1 VTRMHRSQYLSGK
14 WPLFALAALFNVIR
28 SRVRVLLITGS
39 FPPMKCG
46 VGDYTA
52 SLAEALSEL
61 PDVQVVV
68 LTTQGGGVGD
78 RKNNFRV
85 FPLVI
90 NWNLNA
96 LRHVLRVIRD
106 WHPDI
111 VHIQY
116 PTQGYGANWLPWFLP
131 VFLRVMRITQVHTWH
146 EFLPMGCHRHS
157 ALIALCCDG
166 VIVVRPRYKESTPSF
181 YRWLVRN
188 RPFEFIPNA
197 SALPVATL
205 TEGERTIAR
214 RRFVTGDVKLVAFFG
229 FIYPHKGVEDL
240 FQIADPEKHHLV
252 IIGSCDEADSYHR
265 LILDRVRNGAWKGNA
280 TVTGFLPA
288 DQAAK
293 ILAASD
299 AVILPFRQGGGLWNT
314 SLHGAVIQ
322 GSFVLTTSHVQHGYD
337 STRNIYFARPGDIG
351 EMRQALRAHI
361 GQRSLQ
367 VTQATYAA
375 CASWPEIATSHAA
388 MYRAVL
394 R

>member
-1 VTRMHRSQYLSGK
+1 M
-14 WPLFALAALFNVIR
+14 
-28 SRVRVLLITGS
+28 RVLLVTGS

-52 SLAEALSEL
+52 SLAESLGEL
-61 PDVQVVV
+61 PGTQVAV
-68 LTTQGGGVGD
+68 LTTAVDGVAQARG
-78 RKNNFRV
+78 NV
-85 FPLVI
+85 QLLPLVPS
-90 NWNLNA
+90 WKWSA
-96 LRHVLRVIRD
+96 LRPALGAIRD

-116 PTQGYGANWLPWFLP
+116 PTQGYEGGWLPWLLP
-131 VFLRVMRITQVHTWH
+131 VFLRQIKMPQVHTWH

-157 ALIALCCDG
+157 TLLALCCEG
-166 VIVVRPRYKESTPSF
+166 VIVVRPRYKESMPSF

-205 TEGERTIAR
+205 TDGERTIVR
-214 RRFVTGDVKLVAFFG
+214 RRFTTRDAKLIAFFG
-229 FIYPHKGVEDL
+229 FIYQHKGVEDL
-240 FQIADPEKHHLV
+240 FEIADPAKHHLV
-252 IIGSCDEADSYHR
+252 IVGSCNEADSYQR
-265 LILDRVRNGAWKGNA
+265 LILDRVRNGAWEGRA

-293 ILAASD
+293 VLAASD
-299 AVILPFRQGGGLWNT
+299 AVILPFRHGGGLWNT

-322 GSFVLTTSHVQHGYD
+322 GSFVLTTSQVQHGYD
-337 STRNIYFARPGDIG
+337 SARNIYFAKPGDIR
-351 EMRQALRAHI
+351 EMREALRTHI
-361 GQRSLQ
+361 GQRSNQ
-367 VTQATYAA
+367 TAQATYA
-375 CASWPEIATSHAA
+375 SWSEVSASHAA

>member
-1 VTRMHRSQYLSGK
+1 M
-14 WPLFALAALFNVIR
+14 
-28 SRVRVLLITGS
+28 RVLLVTGS

-52 SLAEALSEL
+52 SLAEALGEL
-61 PDVQVVV
+61 PGTQVAV
-68 LTTQGGGVGD
+68 LTTEVDGVAQARG
-78 RKNNFRV
+78 KV
-85 FPLVI
+85 ELLQLVPS
-90 NWNLNA
+90 WKWSA
-96 LRHVLRVIRD
+96 LRPLLGAIRD
-106 WHPDI
+106 WRPDI

-116 PTQGYGANWLPWFLP
+116 PTQGYGDDWLPWFLP
-131 VFLRVMRITQVHTWH
+131 VFLRLMRITQVHTWH
-146 EFLPMGCHRHS
+146 EFLPMGSHRHS

-166 VIVVRPRYKESTPSF
+166 VIVVRPRYKESMPSF

-205 TEGERTIAR
+205 TDGERTIVR
-214 RRFVTGDVKLVAFFG
+214 QRFATGDVKLVAFFG
-229 FIYPHKGVEDL
+229 FIYPHKGVGDL
-240 FQIADPEKHHLV
+240 FDIADPAEHHLV

-265 LILDRVRNGAWKGNA
+265 LILDRVQNGAWKGKA

-293 ILAASD
+293 VLAASD

-322 GSFVLTTSHVQHGYD
+322 GSFVLTTSQVEHGYD
-337 STRNIYFARPGDIG
+337 STRNIYFARPGNIG
-351 EMRQALRAHI
+351 EMREALCAHI
-361 GQRSLQ
+361 GQRSKQ
-367 VTQATYAA
+367 VAQATYAA
-375 CASWPEIATSHAA
+375 WPEIATSHAT